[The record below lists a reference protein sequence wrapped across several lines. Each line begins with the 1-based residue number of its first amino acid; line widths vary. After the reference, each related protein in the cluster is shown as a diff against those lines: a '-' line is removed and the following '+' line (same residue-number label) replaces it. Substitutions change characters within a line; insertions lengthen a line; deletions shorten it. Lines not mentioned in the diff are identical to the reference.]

1 MATFLIG
8 LTSALLISATV
19 LIHYETLSVTGRLLP
34 RLPIR
39 PRQRVLVVFAACFV
53 AHLFEIILYALV
65 FAALHNIGGF
75 GRIDGEFAGSG
86 LDFFYFSVTNFTT
99 LGIGDV
105 HPHGPLR
112 ILAGIEALNGFLLI
126 TWSASFTYLMMQRH
140 WHPERDK

>member
-1 MATFLIG
+1 VI
-8 LTSALLISATV
+8 
-19 LIHYETLSVTGRLLP
+19 
-34 RLPIR
+34 
-39 PRQRVLVVFAACFV
+39 AACFI

-65 FAALHNIGGF
+65 FAALHNVGGF

-105 HPHGPLR
+105 HSHGPLR

-126 TWSASFTYLMMQRH
+126 TWSASFTYLMMQRY
-140 WHPERDK
+140 WHPERDE